1 MSSIDPDVNINLNA
15 QDNASP
21 VIDNSVK
28 NIDRSFIQMRNGLRA
43 NERSFYLQH
52 QSIFKFNQV
61 MGNLRTITGAG
72 INIMNTLL
80 LTQIRNQ
87 AAAKNLRD
95 ATRNVT
101 DAQVEF
107 GIGSKEHIKALE
119 EQNEIIKEQEH
130 AVIQDTLAWV
140 QMGTYLASTLLP
152 LIIKIAS
159 RMRGLRGGMKG
170 GMPIMPC
177 GCSPMPTGGVG
188 NVGGGK
194 PGGGK
199 IGGGS
204 ATQTTSKRA
213 IVGRGIGVGAGG
225 AIGAEAINEIF
236 NIQPYQSAKGETW
249 WQENVESLFK
259 PTVVVNINNNSQGI
273 YGGP

>member
-28 NIDRSFIQMRNGLRA
+28 NIDRSFVQMRNGMRA

-52 QSIFKFNQV
+52 QSIYKLNQV

-72 INIMNTLL
+72 INVMNTML

-95 ATRNVT
+95 ALRDQSDAFAEFGPNSREFT
-101 DAQVEF
+101 DAQERV
-107 GIGSKEHIKALE
+107 
-119 EQNEIIKEQEH
+119 NEVIKEQKDQ
-130 AVIQDTLAWV
+130 VLQDTLAWI
-140 QMGTYLASTLLP
+140 QMGLYLTSTILP
-152 LIIKIAS
+152 VLTKIMS
-159 RMRGLRGGMKG
+159 RMRGINRTPM
-170 GMPIMPC
+170 MPSVS
-177 GCSPMPTGGVG
+177 SPPIITTPG
-188 NVGGGK
+188 VGGG
-194 PGGGK
+194 GGTGGK
-199 IGGGS
+199 FGGIK
-204 ATQTTSKRA
+204 T
-213 IVGRGIGVGAGG
+213 GVGVGVGG
-225 AIGAEAINEIF
+225 AIGAEAINQIF

-259 PTVVVNINNNSQGI
+259 PTVVVNINNSSQGV
-273 YGGP
+273 YGP

>member
-28 NIDRSFIQMRNGLRA
+28 NIDRSFIQMRNGMRA

-52 QSIFKFNQV
+52 QSIYKLNQV

-72 INIMNTLL
+72 INVMNTML
-80 LTQIRNQ
+80 LTQIRNA

-119 EQNEIIKEQEH
+119 EQNEVIKENEH

-140 QMGTYLASTLLP
+140 QMGTYLASTILP
-152 LIIKIAS
+152 ILIKIMS
-159 RMRGLRGGMKG
+159 RMKG
-170 GMPIMPC
+170 INRIPMMPSVS
-177 GCSPMPTGGVG
+177 SPPMMTTPG
-188 NVGGGK
+188 VGGG
-194 PGGGK
+194 GGG
-199 IGGGS
+199 GGTGG
-204 ATQTTSKRA
+204 KF
-213 IVGRGIGVGAGG
+213 GGIKTGAGVAAGG
-225 AIGAEAINEIF
+225 AIGAEAINQIF

-273 YGGP
+273 YGP

>member
-28 NIDRSFIQMRNGLRA
+28 NIDRSFVQMRNGMRA

-52 QSIFKFNQV
+52 QSIFKLNQV

-87 AAAKNLRD
+87 AAAKNLSD
-95 ATRNVT
+95 ATRSVT

-119 EQNEIIKEQEH
+119 EQNEIIKANEH
-130 AVIQDTLAWV
+130 AVLQDTLAWV
-140 QMGTYLASTLLP
+140 QMGLYLASTILP
-152 LIIKIAS
+152 LLIKIAS
-159 RMRGLRGGMKG
+159 RMRSINRIPMIGSTGATPFPQTMGGG
-170 GMPIMPC
+170 GNS
-177 GCSPMPTGGVG
+177 G
-188 NVGGGK
+188 GGGK
-194 PGGGK
+194 FGGAVRT
-199 IGGGS
+199 IG
-204 ATQTTSKRA
+204 T
-213 IVGRGIGVGAGG
+213 GAGVAGVG
-225 AIGAEAINEIF
+225 AIGASVISEELGIE
-236 NIQPYQSAKGETW
+236 PYKNAKGETW

-273 YGGP
+273 YGP

>member
-1 MSSIDPDVNINLNA
+1 MSSLESEVIINFNA

-28 NIDRSFIQMRNGLRA
+28 NIDRSFIQMRNGMRA

-52 QSIFKFNQV
+52 QSIYKLNQV

-72 INIMNTLL
+72 INVMNTML
-80 LTQIRNQ
+80 LTQIRNA

-119 EQNEIIKEQEH
+119 EQNEVIKENEH

-140 QMGTYLASTLLP
+140 QMGTYLASTILP
-152 LIIKIAS
+152 LLIKIGS
-159 RMRGLRGGMKG
+159 RMRGINRIPMIGSTGATPFPQTMGTSGG
-170 GMPIMPC
+170 
-177 GCSPMPTGGVG
+177 
-188 NVGGGK
+188 
-194 PGGGK
+194 
-199 IGGGS
+199 GGGS
-204 ATQTTSKRA
+204 ATQSTSKRA

-236 NIQPYQSAKGETW
+236 NIQPYQNAKGETW

>member
-1 MSSIDPDVNINLNA
+1 
-15 QDNASP
+15 
-21 VIDNSVK
+21 
-28 NIDRSFIQMRNGLRA
+28 
-43 NERSFYLQH
+43 
-52 QSIFKFNQV
+52 

-95 ATRNVT
+95 ALRDQSDAFAEFGPNSREFT
-101 DAQVEF
+101 DAQERV
-107 GIGSKEHIKALE
+107 
-119 EQNEIIKEQEH
+119 NEIIKEQEH

>member
-119 EQNEIIKEQEH
+119 EQNEVIKENEH

-140 QMGTYLASTLLP
+140 QMGTYLASTILP
-152 LIIKIAS
+152 LLIKIGS
-159 RMRGLRGGMKG
+159 RMRGINKIPSMGAGGSTPSSTITPGTGAGTAGKGSGRFGGLRGGILG
-170 GMPIMPC
+170 SII
-177 GCSPMPTGGVG
+177 TGGL
-188 NVGGGK
+188 
-194 PGGGK
+194 
-199 IGGGS
+199 I
-204 ATQTTSKRA
+204 
-213 IVGRGIGVGAGG
+213 AGG
-225 AIGAEAINEIF
+225 LAYDYFTNPSNENSTNNGKNSFDKMIDDF
-236 NIQPYQSAKGETW
+236 Y
-249 WQENVESLFK
+249 K
-259 PTVVVNINNNSQGI
+259 PTVIVNINNASQGI
-273 YGGP
+273 YSA

>member
-28 NIDRSFIQMRNGLRA
+28 NIDRSFVQMRNGMRA

-52 QSIFKFNQV
+52 QSIYKLNQV

-72 INIMNTLL
+72 INVMNTML

-95 ATRNVT
+95 ALRDQSDAFAEFGPNSREFT
-101 DAQVEF
+101 DAQERV
-107 GIGSKEHIKALE
+107 
-119 EQNEIIKEQEH
+119 NEVIKEQKDQ
-130 AVIQDTLAWV
+130 VLQDTLAWI
-140 QMGTYLASTLLP
+140 QMGLYLTSTILP
-152 LIIKIAS
+152 VLTKIMS
-159 RMRGLRGGMKG
+159 RMRGINRTPM
-170 GMPIMPC
+170 MPSVS
-177 GCSPMPTGGVG
+177 SPPIITTPG
-188 NVGGGK
+188 VGGG
-194 PGGGK
+194 GGTGGK
-199 IGGGS
+199 FGGIKTG
-204 ATQTTSKRA
+204 
-213 IVGRGIGVGAGG
+213 VGVGAGG
-225 AIGAEAINEIF
+225 AIGAEAINQIF

-273 YGGP
+273 YGP